1 VKNVEEENLNKLL
14 VNCLLK
20 CVIQTFALLTKNP
33 NRISILPG
41 TRWVQG
47 YTAFLFMVGS
57 CTLLMGTK
65 NA

>member
-33 NRISILPG
+33 NRISILLTVNPVPYH
-41 TRWVQG
+41 RII
-47 YTAFLFMVGS
+47 S
-57 CTLLMGTK
+57 
-65 NA
+65 N